1 MSTGKPKTAGMP
13 SFTDLFLPRHA
24 GVAQLGQT
32 MSSSGMTFPT
42 VKQLAIASLAP
53 PNAAPRPTSLMEFY
67 MGNDLRTLYDDT
79 RARPDHYDD
88 RQKQVIEHLMYGAT
102 LAEPV
107 TDKEKDDLFLQYV
120 RNEQAAKSTKD
131 TIRDLTGAR
140 HKQEQAEN
148 DAIVLEDGRTFSD
161 HLKTEEP
168 GGSFEKQDFGDK
180 III

>member
-1 MSTGKPKTAGMP
+1 MSTGKPKTASP
-13 SFTDLFLPRHA
+13 SFTDLFLPRHSGSLELA
-24 GVAQLGQT
+24 KV
-32 MSSSGMTFPT
+32 MSPSGMTFPT

-53 PNAAPRPTSLMEFY
+53 PDVAPKPKSLIDFY
-67 MGNDLRTLYDDT
+67 MGNDLRPLYDDT

-88 RQKQVIEHLMYGAT
+88 RQKQVIEHLMYNAA

-107 TDKEKDDLFLQYV
+107 TDKERDDLFLQYV
-120 RNEQAAKSTKD
+120 RNEQVAKATKD
-131 TIRDLTGAR
+131 KIRDLTGAR

-148 DAIVLEDGRTFSD
+148 DAIVMEDGRTFSD
-161 HLKTEEP
+161 HLKAEEP